1 VSAGPAE
8 SSQPR
13 ALDELYRVSQV
24 VLSVTRQMSVRDVLQ
39 VIVRSARSLAG
50 ARYAALGVP
59 DRRGSFGEFLVD
71 GVSDSQWRAIGPLPR
86 QHGMLGVLLR
96 EGKPERLDDI
106 RADPR
111 FEGWPSAHPELSGFL
126 GVPVKDGDKVL
137 AIIFVANADR
147 GGGFTARDEELLSLF
162 AAHAAIALT
171 NARLA
176 ERDRELYVLQE
187 RSRLARDL
195 HDAVSQKL
203 FSLRAR
209 ARAAAV
215 LATRD
220 QARAAAEME
229 AVAQLGAE
237 AHAELRAV
245 IDGLAPPDL
254 GEAGLAES
262 LRRYAVLAGRAH
274 GVDVRFTAADLP
286 VLAEHQ
292 DAALYRV
299 AQEAL
304 HNALRHSGAAH
315 IGVTLSRRPRRV
327 VLEVADDGT
336 GFVPD
341 SLGARGGLGLA
352 SMRERAAS
360 AGGTLTV
367 RSAPGAGTTIRLSVP
382 LCHPAGAGE
391 RTGRTAGEPA
401 RAAAGEPARATP
413 GEPAGEPVGPAAAKP
428 AAATGEAAA
437 ATREAA
443 GA

>member
-1 VSAGPAE
+1 MDRPETAGHAD
-8 SSQPR
+8 STSCTG
-13 ALDELYRVSQV
+13 VSQV
-24 VLSVTRQMSVRDVLQ
+24 VLSVTRQMCVRDVLQ

-59 DRRGSFGEFLVD
+59 GPRGSFAEFIVD
-71 GVSDSQWRAIGPLPR
+71 GISDRQWRAIGPLPR

-96 EGKPERLDDI
+96 EGKPERLADI

-111 FEGWPSAHPELSGFL
+111 FEGWPAAHPEMSGFL
-126 GVPVKDGDKVL
+126 GVPVKDGEKVL
-137 AIIFVANADR
+137 AIIFVASDAGPGAE
-147 GGGFTARDEELLSLF
+147 GGGFTARDEELLCLF

-176 ERDRELYVLQE
+176 DRNRELYVLEE

-215 LATRD
+215 LAPRD
-220 QARAAAEME
+220 AGRAAAEME
-229 AVAQLGAE
+229 AVAALGAE

-274 GVDVRFTAADLP
+274 GVSVRFTAAELP
-286 VLAEHQ
+286 VLAERQ

-304 HNALRHSGAAH
+304 HNALRHSGAAE
-315 IGVTLSRRPRRV
+315 IKVTLSRSPRRV
-327 VLEVADDGT
+327 ILEVADDGH
-336 GFVPD
+336 GFTPD
-341 SLGARGGLGLA
+341 APDAPGGLGLA
-352 SMRERAAS
+352 SMRGRAAA
-360 AGGTLTV
+360 AGGALTI
-367 RSAPGAGTTIRLSVP
+367 RSAAGRGTTVRLSVP
-382 LCHPAGAGE
+382 LRDPAPAG
-391 RTGRTAGEPA
+391 
-401 RAAAGEPARATP
+401 
-413 GEPAGEPVGPAAAKP
+413 
-428 AAATGEAAA
+428 
-437 ATREAA
+437 EAA
-443 GA
+443 GAVAGAAAGVHPWAADGAGSGPVAAADG